1 MRRLRLVLEYDGT
14 GFAGFQRQI
23 RRRTVQGALEARLE
37 AVLGHPVEVTAA
49 GRTDAGVHAT
59 GQVVHFD
66 TKGRIPADRLEYAL
80 QYRTEPELQV
90 RHVQEVDEGFHA
102 RFGAVARTYHY
113 LFSAERPSPFLGRYV
128 AWTAGLL
135 PEALERMRAALPAVV
150 GTHDFGAFCA
160 AGAAVRT
167 TVRTV
172 TRAEVVPVGPF
183 LRLEISADA
192 FLWRMVRSI
201 AGELIEI
208 GRGRRQ
214 PERLEQALRG
224 RARTALSVC
233 APPHGLFLVK
243 VDYPDGYPGLPGE
256 PGGPVADW
264 QKFSFMR

>member
-14 GFAGFQRQI
+14 DFSGFQRQAH
-23 RRRTVQGALEARLE
+23 RKTVQGALEARLRT
-37 AVLGHPVEVTAA
+37 VLGHPVEVTAA

-66 TKGRIPADRLEYAL
+66 TNVRIPADRLEYAL
-80 QYRTEPELQV
+80 QYRTGPDLRI
-90 RHVQEVDEGFHA
+90 RHVQDVDESFHA

-113 LFSAERPSPFLGRYV
+113 LISPERPSPVMGRYV
-128 AWTAGLL
+128 AWASGLL
-135 PEALERMRAALPAVV
+135 PEALERMRAAVPAVV

-160 AGAAVRT
+160 AGADVHT

-172 TRAEVVPVGPF
+172 TRAQVVPVGPL

-208 GRGRRQ
+208 GRGRRN
-214 PERLEQALRG
+214 PERLKQALVG
-224 RARTALSVC
+224 RARTAISVS
-233 APPHGLFLVK
+233 APPSGLFLVK
-243 VDYPDGYPGLPGE
+243 VDYPDGYPGSGE
-256 PGGPVADW
+256 DAVGPVTDW
-264 QKFSFMR
+264 QKFCFMR